1 MTKINWA
8 SLKADIG
15 GKWFLNRSS
24 LLPMVPY
31 LIITSVLNSGFRD
44 TLGGSVDPNPTSRIL
59 SLIVANILS
68 ILICWAYLEL
78 ASSTIFRKR
87 ETTPANIILVL
98 AFGGTL
104 GFLKGSTT
112 GLFSW
117 LLASELNLDEAVGSR
132 IFQTTLLGMWTL
144 PIIALLAATFA
155 RYRAERDLLVLER
168 VKSRLESHRVA
179 PQDPDRQ
186 ALATFLADSRQRL
199 SGVSSGIE
207 QEPKE
212 IAKTLR
218 TLIED
223 GLRPLSHRMFQR
235 EREKEQPFSLRDLT
249 LLALTKNPFP
259 LRIIAAG
266 FVIGL
271 LPINLRTFG
280 ALEALGRTGMY
291 LAVIL
296 FVFASWRSLK
306 PKKTFA
312 VIGVFVIGNLMAGF
326 LAPILTEVTYG
337 PVLALDASP
346 AWIALFLWLAQLS
359 LFASIVNQVV
369 STRDDIREELSS
381 YLGKGGLDQAVKA
394 ATRKISSRDLA
405 QYVHSNLQN
414 RLLASALKLE
424 TENLS
429 AEEVNQQLTSIQLLL
444 DGALDS
450 YQSDST
456 NSVEQGLREVTSG
469 WQGFVSM
476 SLGVDVAEV
485 ELDASQTKLVIQVVS
500 EAISNSVRHGLASAV
515 RIDVATVPDDQS
527 AIEITVS
534 DDGLGPRSGSSGLG
548 TELFEAVSEGN
559 WTIENSHEGGSLFTL
574 RMKI

>member
-1 MTKINWA
+1 
-8 SLKADIG
+8 
-15 GKWFLNRSS
+15 
-24 LLPMVPY
+24 
-31 LIITSVLNSGFRD
+31 
-44 TLGGSVDPNPTSRIL
+44 
-59 SLIVANILS
+59 VANILS

-515 RIDVATVPDDQS
+515 RINVATVPDDQS